1 MQKEDLRIVYM
12 GTPDFAVESLRQL
25 VEGGYNVVGV
35 ITMPDKPMGRHGS
48 VLQPSPVKQYAVEKG
63 LRVLQPVNLKDEA
76 FVEELRS
83 LKADLQIVVAFR
95 MLPEVVWNMPPMGTF
110 NLHASLLPQY
120 RGAAPINWAII
131 NGDTET
137 GITTFFLKHEIDT
150 GEVIQQVRV
159 PIADEDNV
167 EVIHDKLMNLGGRLV
182 TETVDAI
189 LAGTVK
195 SVPQE
200 ELLNLSEEELRP
212 APKIFKDTCRIDW
225 TKGVKAV
232 YDFVRGL
239 SPYPAAWTELVHPQ
253 GGVQVMKVFQTEK
266 VFVSQTENSFVP
278 HKEEVGTV
286 STDGKTYLRVA
297 LTDGYLNILSLQL
310 AGKKRMPVA
319 DFLRG
324 FKATEG
330 MCVR

>member
-1 MQKEDLRIVYM
+1 MQKEDLKIVYM

-48 VLQPSPVKQYAVEKG
+48 VLQPSPVKQYALEKG
-63 LRVLQPVNLKDEA
+63 LRVLQPVNLKDEV

-95 MLPEVVWNMPPMGTF
+95 MLPEVVWNMPAMGTF

-159 PIADEDNV
+159 PIADTDNV
-167 EVIHDKLMNLGGRLV
+167 EVIHDKLMNLGGQLV

-195 SVPQE
+195 PVPQE
-200 ELLNLSEEELRP
+200 ELLKLSDEELRP

-225 TKGVKAV
+225 SKGVKAV

-239 SPYPAAWTELVHPQ
+239 SPYPAAWTELVNAD
-253 GGVQVMKVFQTEK
+253 GSSQVLKIFQTEK
-266 VFVSQTENSFVP
+266 NFFS
-278 HKEEVGTV
+278 HEEKIGAV

-297 LTDGYLNILSLQL
+297 LADGYLNILSLQL

-324 FKATEG
+324 YKASEG
-330 MCVR
+330 LFVE